1 MEKIVETVSIEEAET
16 RLDELAR
23 RVEDGARVVV
33 TRNGEPV
40 VELVPHKR
48 RGGLDREGLA
58 AFKRARGIDRIVTY
72 IAPDFDDPLP
82 EDFLITPG
90 PEIEP
95 GLDPTSVSPPKR

>member
-40 VELVPHKR
+40 VELVPYKR
-48 RGGLDREGLA
+48 RGGLDREGGRRFLA
-58 AFKRARGIDRIVTY
+58 ERGITKLATY

-82 EDFLITPG
+82 EDFLTTP
-90 PEIEP
+90 EQEP
-95 GLDPTSVSPPKR
+95 DVK

>member
-48 RGGLDREGLA
+48 RGG
-58 AFKRARGIDRIVTY
+58 T
-72 IAPDFDDPLP
+72 
-82 EDFLITPG
+82 
-90 PEIEP
+90 
-95 GLDPTSVSPPKR
+95 